1 MFWAFVDLR
10 ELDSIDACRPIDV
23 TCGWV
28 GEASFGDEG
37 LAHVAF
43 SAIFFATAIF
53 VATAILD
60 QRLFSLATAFPV
72 LATFLLHR
80 RAFLTDGY
88 FDIIFLSSRRKR
100 S

>member
-1 MFWAFVDLR
+1 MSGAIV
-10 ELDSIDACRPIDV
+10 ELDLIDACRPIDV

-60 QRLFSLATAFPV
+60 QRLFSLATAFSGV
-72 LATFLLHR
+72 GDVICTEGH
-80 RAFLTDGY
+80 
-88 FDIIFLSSRRKR
+88 S
-100 S
+100 